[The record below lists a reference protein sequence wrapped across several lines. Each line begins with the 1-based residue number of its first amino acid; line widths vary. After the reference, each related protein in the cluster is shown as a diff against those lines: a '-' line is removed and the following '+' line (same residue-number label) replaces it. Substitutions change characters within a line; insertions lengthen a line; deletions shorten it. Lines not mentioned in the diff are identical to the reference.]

1 MGDTTNRQILLATLP
16 EGRLQADHFRLEQA
30 AMPMLGAGQIL
41 VRVILISLD
50 AANRAWMQGATYR
63 AAVKAGDVMPGYVL
77 GRVAASRA
85 EGIAEDEIV
94 MGEGGWS
101 DYVVMSAGQ
110 AAKAPGHRPLSNLL
124 SVAGIAGTT
133 AYHGLLKIG
142 EPRAGETV
150 VVSAAAG
157 SVGIFVGQIA
167 KLMGCRVVGIAG
179 GAEKC
184 GWLVGDLGF
193 DAAVDY
199 KAGNLFRDLRAASA
213 DGIDVYFDNV
223 GGAITEAALF
233 QMNLHGRIVCC
244 GAVSQYDTTDQA
256 SPRGV
261 PGLLVVK
268 RLKMEGFIVMDFAAD
283 DAKAEADLLGWAA
296 NGQIQVVEDVIDG
309 LENAPASLIGL
320 LAGENRGKR
329 MVRVS
334 PDP

>member
-1 MGDTTNRQILLATLP
+1 MGETTNRQVLLASLP
-16 EGRLQADHFRLEQA
+16 EGQLQPDHFRLEKAVMPTIA
-30 AMPMLGAGQIL
+30 AGEIL

-63 AAVKAGDVMPGYVL
+63 EAVKAGDIMHAYVL
-77 GRVAASRA
+77 GQVVESRA
-85 EGIAEDEIV
+85 DDIAEGEIV

-101 DYVVMSAGQ
+101 DYVVMSAKR
-110 AAKAPGHRPLSNLL
+110 AVKAPAHRPLSNLL
-124 SVAGIAGTT
+124 SVAGIAGKT

-142 EPRAGETV
+142 EPKSGETV

-167 KLMGCRVVGIAG
+167 KLKGCRVVGIAG
-179 GAEKC
+179 GAEK
-184 GWLVGDLGF
+184 GDWLVTELGF

-199 KAGNLFRDLRAASA
+199 KAGNLFRDLRAACP

-223 GGAITEAALF
+223 GGAVTEAALF

-268 RLKMEGFIVMDFAAD
+268 RLKMQGFIVMDFAAD
-283 DAKAEADLLGWAA
+283 DAKAEADLLGWAQ
-296 NGQIQVVEDVIDG
+296 NGQLKVIEDVVDG
-309 LENAPASLIGL
+309 LENAPAGLIGL